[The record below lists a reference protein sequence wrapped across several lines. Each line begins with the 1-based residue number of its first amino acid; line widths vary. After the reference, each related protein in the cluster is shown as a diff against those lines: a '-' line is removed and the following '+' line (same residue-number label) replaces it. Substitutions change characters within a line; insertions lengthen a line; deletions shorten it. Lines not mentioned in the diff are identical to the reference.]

1 MSSSSIS
8 DRRPSVFLSLAPTT
22 STSYP
27 QGQTPKS
34 RQSSTESTTT
44 SPLTTDL
51 LIETDST
58 VVAKRRA
65 SSISSDGSK
74 SGLRFLK
81 LGPVHD
87 GEHLDGQK
95 GDWHEVAVE

>member
-1 MSSSSIS
+1 MSSTSSS
-8 DRRPSVFLSLAPTT
+8 ERRPSVFLSLAPAT
-22 STSYP
+22 SDSYP
-27 QGQTPKS
+27 QTPKP

-44 SPLTTDL
+44 TPLTADL
-51 LIETDST
+51 LVNVDPT
-58 VVAKRRA
+58 VAAKRRA

-74 SGLRFLK
+74 SGLRYLK